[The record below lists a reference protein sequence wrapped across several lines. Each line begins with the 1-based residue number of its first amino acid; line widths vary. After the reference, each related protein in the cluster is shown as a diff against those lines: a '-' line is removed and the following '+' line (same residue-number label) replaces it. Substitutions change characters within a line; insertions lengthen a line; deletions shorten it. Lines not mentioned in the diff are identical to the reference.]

1 MGHELSYK
9 EGNIKENKQ
18 LAYNDELSLEILNDI
33 IMILGQRLFR
43 SGSRVNSMHK
53 LFDEKIEI
61 DYA

>member
-9 EGNIKENKQ
+9 EGNIKGNKQ
-18 LAYNDELSLEILNDI
+18 LAYNDELFLEILNDI